1 MHISKVSFKRN
12 YAISPLTMEH
22 MHLMV
27 EVDVNAGEDAKEA
40 LATAQKLVEEFYQE
54 SFKQSGATAYEG
66 NAPIP
71 DRQIE
76 KPIGSMIAELECCTT
91 LQEITSFQFTIK
103 NEQEQ
108 EVYNRKLQELS
119 NQNKI

>member
-27 EVDVNAGEDAKEA
+27 EVDINETEDPKLALQEA
-40 LATAQKLVEEFYQE
+40 QRLVEEYYKE
-54 SFKQSGATAYEG
+54 SFTKSGATAYEG
-66 NAPIP
+66 NMSVP
-71 DRQIE
+71 DHQIE
-76 KPIGSMIAELECCTT
+76 KPIGTMIAEMEACITV
-91 LQEITSFQFTIK
+91 QEIKSFHLTIK

-108 EVYNRKLQELS
+108 EVYNKKLQELT
-119 NQNKI
+119 K